1 MAFGKL
7 AFGGEEFRYDTLP
20 GLGSRFAIGDRGI
33 ADLVSVTVDSTVG
46 DTRNA
51 GTPAPAAAVQETA
64 AAESKTEALVAP
76 PISTTSSATVE
87 EQFISLPESPK
98 ASSTL
103 ASPDGPK
110 ALSRAEAGAEPGQEL
125 PWNQASVNIR
135 SPLLRLHTEIVEFC
149 RFLEPTAQEAAMREA
164 ATQRVRQSIVEV
176 YPSASVQ
183 VFGSFVTGLYLP
195 TSDID
200 LVVMDSGADDIK
212 IALRALSNKLSNTG
226 IAIKI
231 QV

>member
-1 MAFGKL
+1 MALEKL

-33 ADLVSVTVDSTVG
+33 EDLTPITANG
-46 DTRNA
+46 TAAETRHA
-51 GTPAPAAAVQETA
+51 GTPVPAAALQETA
-64 AAESKTEALVAP
+64 AEESKVTFLADLLAHLLAFGLIFPVCLLQTLAPAAP

-135 SPLLRLHTEIVEFC
+135 SPLLRLHTG
-149 RFLEPTAQEAAMREA
+149 
-164 ATQRVRQSIVEV
+164 QSSHDMHTFYGCYI
-176 YPSASVQ
+176 
-183 VFGSFVTGLYLP
+183 LYL
-195 TSDID
+195 
-200 LVVMDSGADDIK
+200 
-212 IALRALSNKLSNTG
+212 
-226 IAIKI
+226 
-231 QV
+231 Q